1 MKDEKLS
8 LPNAVL
14 DGKDASSEQQMQESG
29 EQSGSDNL
37 LIVSSS
43 KYIFPSDEYMSA
55 LNEYFETVQQE
66 INNNGINQS
75 IGTFTDYYAN
85 PSEDGS
91 TLMIPAPFVDSSLVG
106 PLAHL
111 NEELSND
118 DFGFYFVGFESIN
131 HTFQELA
138 EKDLVTGETIGISV
152 AIIILALVF
161 GSVVSAI
168 IPIIL
173 ALVAISISLGIISVM
188 GQFVDLNDF
197 VPNIVS
203 MMGLAVGI
211 DYCLFILSRYR
222 EERATG
228 LEKIEAIV
236 RTGSSAGR
244 AVMFLSLIHI

>member
-1 MKDEKLS
+1 MS
-8 LPNAVL
+8 IPNAVL

-85 PSEDGS
+85 PSDDGS

-173 ALVAISISLGIISVM
+173 ALVAISISLGIISIM

-197 VPNIVS
+197 VPKIV
-203 MMGLAVGI
+203 
-211 DYCLFILSRYR
+211 CLNFSI
-222 EERATG
+222 
-228 LEKIEAIV
+228 
-236 RTGSSAGR
+236 
-244 AVMFLSLIHI
+244 